1 MAPRVR
7 KSQLPDEQPVPTKP
21 VTGGRGTKP
30 EVLPEMPVEV
40 WHAFHGTIDGMLF
53 ELPIE
58 VTDMV
63 AARDVLRELMPKGT
77 VLDVYFNGV
86 QANICNKPCDRVRIT
101 VTFTASLAGHRAL
114 QREVVVG

>member
-77 VLDVYFNGV
+77 VLDVYF
-86 QANICNKPCDRVRIT
+86 KPCDRVRIT